1 MRLDRSA
8 KLFIGFKPE
17 GKLRHAYDAAN
28 HAGYVSDDGGGKFL
42 TTLEVDGQTYLGKVM
57 EGGLSTDRVDDVTR
71 NVLSILRR
79 LVRSERLPGA
89 LLIFAVS
96 E

>member
-1 MRLDRSA
+1 VRLDCRA

-17 GKLRHAYDAAN
+17 GKLRQAYDAAN
-28 HAGYVSDDGGGKFL
+28 HGGYVGEAGDGKFL

-79 LVRSERLPGA
+79 LVQGERLPGA
-89 LLIFAVS
+89 LAIFAVS